1 MIELLSLEL
10 ITCFYSQTW
19 SSRLAALEK
28 LEEQLHNLDPSRRDA
43 MSAEINRAN
52 IPPEM
57 SFSLM
62 IGFFQEGL
70 RDPVLK
76 NYITLLELIQKTLP
90 LYIRHLRAEQ
100 IKKEIVPLIQA
111 VIQKLADLK
120 QKVREASTN
129 FCLYLSHLV
138 ENGAEPLIKLVCDEL
153 AQVQWEKSSQKD
165 MQNQFGNSNLIVSC
179 LNLLNQF

>member
-1 MIELLSLEL
+1 MELLSLEL

-62 IGFFQEGL
+62 IIYMVF
-70 RDPVLK
+70 
-76 NYITLLELIQKTLP
+76 
-90 LYIRHLRAEQ
+90 
-100 IKKEIVPLIQA
+100 
-111 VIQKLADLK
+111 
-120 QKVREASTN
+120 
-129 FCLYLSHLV
+129 
-138 ENGAEPLIKLVCDEL
+138 
-153 AQVQWEKSSQKD
+153 
-165 MQNQFGNSNLIVSC
+165 
-179 LNLLNQF
+179 